1 MAVYKDEFRFKL
13 SKPIK
18 YQAKVGQGYGFVE
31 TTELILR
38 APSLRNHYR
47 TGNILQALFTPAM
60 LKAQK
65 AMLEIADSIKDI
77 ERPKKKE
84 IPKDK
89 IKEAEKE
96 VEEDEGKKVIA
107 NFGILSLGKDIN
119 EFYDIFENLLTSDK
133 ICFLDDKETQISV
146 SELRNE
152 KDGLLY
158 DDFKQLTAEYIAN
171 FFIASWMRDLGG
183 N

>member
-1 MAVYKDEFRFKL
+1 MAVYKDEFKFKL

-18 YQAKVGQGYGFVE
+18 YQAKVGQGYDFIE

-47 TGNILQALFTPAM
+47 IGNILQALFTPAM
-60 LKAQK
+60 LRAQK
-65 AMLEIADSIKDI
+65 AMLEIVGSVDVKQI
-77 ERPKKKE
+77 KKE
-84 IPKDK
+84 KVP
-89 IKEAEKE
+89 EGESEKT
-96 VEEDEGKKVIA
+96 IA

-119 EFYDIFENLLTSDK
+119 EFYDTFENLLTSEK
-133 ICFLDDKETQISV
+133 ICFLDNKETQISI
-146 SELRNE
+146 SELRDE

-171 FFIASWMRDLGG
+171 FFIASWMKNLGG